1 MGFAEGFARGLQG
14 SLERREDRKEKEK
27 EAARLE
33 AARRNEFTFRLNAN
47 VESAKAQKKD
57 VRTQIGIDSAQ
68 RFDLLNPVDEDTVD
82 ISVRSNKRNIFVN
95 GSIAAGGSTQYEAS
109 LSADRARNQS
119 KQNAS
124 DFTRVMALLTP
135 EDQKRAARIKAGL
148 DPQAAKVVA
157 NRTFNGKDG
166 AVYIYNPNTDKFRIA
181 EVDGVQLTAENTTAN
196 LVERAGQKEIVIQQA
211 KLTVKTIGEG
221 VKTLASINQNVL
233 NIDQAISAIDDGADT
248 GVIESFFPSITAA
261 SIKLD
266 QIQGNLG
273 LDVVGAVTFGA
284 LSAGELKLAMSVALP
299 TNLQEGELRKWLVAK
314 KEAQQK
320 LSAYFGRQ
328 ISFLNKGGTVV
339 GFIEQEEATRDAATK
354 DSDQKLAAIRPT
366 GKDEQGNPWD
376 FVNGVWVKRK

>member
-135 EDQKRAARIKAGL
+135 EDRKRAARIKAGL

-248 GVIESFFPSITAA
+248 GVIESFFPRIKAA
-261 SIKLD
+261 
-266 QIQGNLG
+266 
-273 LDVVGAVTFGA
+273 
-284 LSAGELKLAMSVALP
+284 
-299 TNLQEGELRKWLVAK
+299 
-314 KEAQQK
+314 
-320 LSAYFGRQ
+320 
-328 ISFLNKGGTVV
+328 
-339 GFIEQEEATRDAATK
+339 
-354 DSDQKLAAIRPT
+354 
-366 GKDEQGNPWD
+366 
-376 FVNGVWVKRK
+376 